1 MLPFK
6 DWIMGRRL
14 PSRQDRIQSSR
25 GIAGN
30 NAALTRDEP

>member
-6 DWIMGRRL
+6 DGIMGRHL
-14 PSRQDRIQSSR
+14 PSRQDRILSSQ
-25 GIAGN
+25 GIPGN